1 MITFYADSVNEAY
14 QKLETIEWKNE
25 IKEYLQRNSDCI
37 DRNNVLEH
45 FELDAYDVWI
55 GTDELIQQKSRLAKR
70 FKSVILNEYDNLFT
84 KPDIDS
90 NDKEC
95 IDNKDIYYVIL
106 HPDKFIREF
115 RKINHISQTELSIY
129 LGINQTAI
137 SQWERGTTLP
147 SLDNIR
153 KLLYEFNPTI
163 KSSVMSSLKENCF
176 SDNLRNL
183 REDKGMTQEE
193 LAKRIGISTITIR
206 SYEAN
211 RREPSGVILCKLAKY
226 FNVDPISLLGTLIN
240 EETLRF
246 DINKDNYFSDNLKN
260 IRRNLCLTQR
270 ELSEK
275 VDIPLATVIS
285 YENSK
290 RIPDFE
296 AMKKLAEC
304 LEVDPIVLVGKG
316 KKE

>member
-55 GTDELIQQKSRLAKR
+55 GTDELIQQKSRLAKK
-70 FKSVILNEYDNLFT
+70 FKSVILNEYDNLFAKT
-84 KPDIDS
+84 DIDS
-90 NDKEC
+90 NDKEW
-95 IDNKDIYYVIL
+95 IDNKDICDVIL

-115 RKINHISQTELSIY
+115 RKINHISQVELSIY

-206 SYEAN
+206 AYEAN
-211 RREPSGVILCKLAKY
+211 RREPSGVILCKLAKF
-226 FNVDPISLLGTLIN
+226 FNVNPIKLLGTLIN
-240 EETLRF
+240 KETFKLGINEENTF
-246 DINKDNYFSDNLKN
+246 AENLKE
-260 IRRNLCLTQR
+260 IRKQRGLTQR
-270 ELSEK
+270 QLSEELG
-275 VDIPLATVIS
+275 IPIKTIIN
-285 YENSK
+285 YENSY
-290 RIPDFE
+290 RLPDYENLKFI
-296 AMKKLAEC
+296 ANHFNVEC
-304 LEVDPIVLVGKG
+304 FVLIGKG

>member
-25 IKEYLQRNSDCI
+25 IKEYLQRNSECI

-55 GTDELIQQKSRLAKR
+55 GTDELIQQKSRLAKK
-70 FKSVILNEYDNLFT
+70 FKSVILNEYDNLFAKT
-84 KPDIDS
+84 DIDS
-90 NDKEC
+90 NDKEW
-95 IDNKDIYYVIL
+95 IDNKDICDVIL
-106 HPDKFIREF
+106 HPDKFIREL

-193 LAKRIGISTITIR
+193 LAKRIGISTITILR
-206 SYEAN
+206 YETGK
-211 RREPSGVILCKLAKY
+211 REPSGIVLCKLAL
-226 FNVDPISLLGTLIN
+226 FFDVDPISLLGTSI
-240 EETLRF
+240 
-246 DINKDNYFSDNLKN
+246 
-260 IRRNLCLTQR
+260 
-270 ELSEK
+270 
-275 VDIPLATVIS
+275 
-285 YENSK
+285 
-290 RIPDFE
+290 
-296 AMKKLAEC
+296 
-304 LEVDPIVLVGKG
+304 
-316 KKE
+316 KKEQQ